1 MMMNMK
7 ETKKMNNEKM
17 DYTENEQLE
26 EQTLNDEEMDTEQ
39 KEEKEQS
46 GKKTAIV
53 VAGAVLCAALL
64 FGGIACIGH
73 RMHQKNLDQKLSD
86 ISAQIS
92 MTEDGLQEKVQDAV
106 DAYIAEYGSR
116 AILLSSMSDEDVEAM
131 IDYLIGKMDSMEFS
145 DGQKEVLLEVIR
157 KALKD
162 DPDLTVSSK
171 VMLSDAAK
179 DYISKSITEALEN
192 GGAADSVETIVE
204 RVLQKE
210 GASGQTQYTFS
221 DSDIDAIKKKIMSE
235 LSNGTQGTA
244 GAKGE
249 KGDKG
254 DKGDTGATG
263 KRGADGEDGYTPVK
277 GKDYFTDYEIDNIE
291 SVITAAL
298 KNYISNDVTN
308 FTNELKTSITKELER
323 SSEELKKLISLH
335 ETLIQSNTSRLQ
347 SDESWI
353 AALKVII
360 DQNTQLIEANKTEAE
375 NALEEAVQTLRGEMG
390 EQKEDLQE
398 QISAVDPKLAS
409 FSLTDNGDGTYTL
422 NITDPVAE

>member
-1 MMMNMK
+1 MVMNMK
-7 ETKKMNNEKM
+7 ESKKMNNEKM
-17 DYTENEQLE
+17 DYTENEQPE
-26 EQTLNDEEMDTEQ
+26 EQALNNEEMDTEQ
-39 KEEKEQS
+39 EEKERS

-53 VAGAVLCAALL
+53 AAGAVLCAALL

-86 ISAQIS
+86 ISAQIT

-106 DAYIAEYGSR
+106 DAYIAEYGTR

-131 IDYLIGKMDSMEFS
+131 IDYLIGKMDGMEFS
-145 DGQKEVLLEVIR
+145 DGQREVLREVIR

-179 DYISKSITEALEN
+179 DYISKSITDALEN

-221 DSDIDAIKKKIMSE
+221 DSDIDAIKKKIMFE
-235 LSNGTQGTA
+235 LSNGVQGTA
-244 GAKGE
+244 GTKGE

-254 DKGDTGATG
+254 DKGDTGAAG
-263 KRGADGEDGYTPVK
+263 KKGTAGEDGYTPVK
-277 GKDYFTDYEIDNIE
+277 GKDYFTDYEINNIE

-335 ETLIQSNTSRLQ
+335 ETLIQSNTSRMQ

-360 DQNTQLIEANKTEAE
+360 DKNTEDIQTNRDAIDANTQLIEANKTEAE
-375 NALEEAVQTLRGEMG
+375 NALEEAVQTLRGEM
-390 EQKEDLQE
+390 
-398 QISAVDPKLAS
+398 AS

-422 NITDPVAE
+422 NIIDPVAE